1 MELTDAQIEKYER
14 DGLLV
19 VSGLFTGPE
28 IALLRD
34 EAAVVGTPQRK
45 TPGANVYEKKSGKIR
60 QAYASEQDSEAW
72 NLAYRLPRILEPV
85 QQLLGEQ
92 VYLWHS
98 RIIFKLAHVGEQW
111 QWHQDFTSWHM
122 DGAARGG
129 VHDMISVMVLLD
141 DTTSENG
148 PVRFV
153 PGSHLEAGTLEGG
166 VLDWHYDFETTAYPV
181 HTTLDEHIER
191 MSAKRPIVECT
202 GPAGT
207 VVFFTAK
214 TVHSSTDNLSSRD
227 RRIMYLVYNRL
238 DNMPPTMETRRPDV
252 VTPYYLNDN
261 RVALEMSDED
271 AFAGLVE
278 QRGLTA
284 RASAAF

>member
-1 MELTDAQIEKYER
+1 MKLSNAQIEQYEQ
-14 DGLLV
+14 DGLLIV
-19 VSGLFTGPE
+19 GDLFTEPE

-34 EAAVVGTPQRK
+34 EAERMGTPQRQ

-60 QAYASEQDSEAW
+60 QAYGSEQDSEAW
-72 NLAYRLPRILEPV
+72 DIAYRLPRILEPV
-85 QQLLGEQ
+85 QQVLGEQ

-129 VHDMISVMVLLD
+129 VHDMISIMIMLD
-141 DTTSENG
+141 DTTPENG

-153 PGSHLEAGTLEGG
+153 PGSHLEEGAQEGG
-166 VLDWHYDFETTAYPV
+166 VLDWTYDFETTAYPV

-191 MSAKRPIVECT
+191 MSRKRAVVECT
-202 GPAGT
+202 GQAGT

-214 TVHSSTDNLSSRD
+214 TVHSSTDNISPRD
-227 RRIMYLVYNRL
+227 RRIMYLVYNTIE
-238 DNMPPTMETRRPDV
+238 NKPAKMETRRPDV
-252 VTPYYLNDN
+252 VTPYYLNEN
-261 RVALEMSDED
+261 RNVLNLSDDE
-271 AFAGLVE
+271 AFARLVE
-278 QRGLTA
+278 GRGL
-284 RASAAF
+284 AA

>member
-1 MELTDAQIEKYER
+1 MKLTDTQIKQYQQ
-14 DGLLV
+14 DGFLV
-19 VSGLFTGPE
+19 VGDLFSEPE

-34 EAAVVGTPQRK
+34 EAAVLGTPQRK

-60 QAYASEQDSEAW
+60 QSYGSERDSEAW
-72 NLAYRLPRILEPV
+72 DTAYRLPRILEPV
-85 QQLLGEQ
+85 HQLLGEQ

-122 DGAARGG
+122 DGAARGDA
-129 VHDMISVMVLLD
+129 HDMISIMVMLD
-141 DTTSENG
+141 DTIPENG

-153 PGSHLEAGTLEGG
+153 PGSHLAEGTQGGG
-166 VLDWHYDFETTAYPV
+166 VLDWRYDYETTAYPV
-181 HTTLDEHIER
+181 HTTLDEHIEH
-191 MSAKRPIVECT
+191 MSRKRPVVECT

-214 TVHSSTDNLSSRD
+214 TVHSSTDNVSSQD
-227 RRIMYLVYNRL
+227 RRIMYFVYNSV
-238 DNMPPTMETRRPDV
+238 DNMPTTMETKRPDV

-261 RVALEMSDED
+261 RVVLEVADEA
-271 AFAGLVE
+271 AFAKLVE
-278 QRGLTA
+278 QRGL
-284 RASAAF
+284 AA

>member
-1 MELTDAQIEKYER
+1 MIRLPK
-14 DGLLV
+14 
-19 VSGLFTGPE
+19 TGPYGSFPDR
-28 IALLRD
+28 IW
-34 EAAVVGTPQRK
+34 RK
-45 TPGANVYEKKSGKIR
+45 GA
-60 QAYASEQDSEAW
+60 Q
-72 NLAYRLPRILEPV
+72 
-85 QQLLGEQ
+85 
-92 VYLWHS
+92 
-98 RIIFKLAHVGEQW
+98 
-111 QWHQDFTSWHM
+111 
-122 DGAARGG
+122 
-129 VHDMISVMVLLD
+129 
-141 DTTSENG
+141 
-148 PVRFV
+148 
-153 PGSHLEAGTLEGG
+153 EGG

-238 DNMPPTMETRRPDV
+238 DNMPSTMETQRPDV
-252 VTPYYLNDN
+252 VTPNYLNDN

-278 QRGLTA
+278 QRGLAA
-284 RASAAF
+284 RVSAAF

>member
-1 MELTDAQIEKYER
+1 MKLSDAQIERYER
-14 DGLLV
+14 DGFLV
-19 VSGLFTGPE
+19 AGGVFTGPE
-28 IALLRD
+28 TALLRD
-34 EAAVVGTPQRK
+34 EAAEIGTPRRK

-60 QAYASEQDSEAW
+60 QAYASERDSEAW
-72 NLAYRLPRILEPV
+72 NLACRLPRILGPV
-85 QQLLGEQ
+85 RQLLGER

-98 RIIFKLAHVGEQW
+98 RIIFKLARVGEQW

-129 VHDMISVMVLLD
+129 VRDMISAMVMLD

-153 PGSHLEAGTLEGG
+153 PGSHLEDGAREGG

-181 HTTLDEHIER
+181 HTTLDAHVER
-191 MSAKRPIVECT
+191 MSAKRPVVECT

-214 TVHSSTDNLSSRD
+214 TVHSSTDNVSSRD

-238 DNMPPTMETRRPDV
+238 DNMPPTLETRRPDV
-252 VTPYYLNDN
+252 VTPYYLNDD
-261 RVALEMSDED
+261 RAALEMSDEA
-271 AFAGLVE
+271 AFARLVE
-278 QRGLTA
+278 RRGL
-284 RASAAF
+284 AA